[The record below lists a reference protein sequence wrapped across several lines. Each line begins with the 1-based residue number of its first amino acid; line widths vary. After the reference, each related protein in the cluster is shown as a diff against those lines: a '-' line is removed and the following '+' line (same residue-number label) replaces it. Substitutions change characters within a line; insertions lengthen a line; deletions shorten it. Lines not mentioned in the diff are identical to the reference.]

1 MFPLVMLNVGEI
13 AQVSELFCRKNED
26 DTYLERIESM
36 GIRPGREISVVTSD
50 RNGPLVVLVGN
61 SRIALAR
68 NIAKKIMVR
77 RIV

>member
-1 MFPLVMLNVGEI
+1 MFPLVMLNVGEL
-13 AQVSELFCRKNED
+13 AQVSEVFYRQTGD
-26 DTYLERIESM
+26 DVYLERLESM
-36 GIRPGREISVVTSD
+36 GIRSGREISVVTNN

-77 RIV
+77 RI

>member
-1 MFPLVMLNVGEI
+1 MLNVGEL
-13 AQVSELFCRKNED
+13 AQVSEVFYRQTGD
-26 DTYLERIESM
+26 DVYLERLESM
-36 GIRPGREISVVTSD
+36 GIRSGREISVVTNN

-77 RIV
+77 RI